1 VTAALVAA
9 SALGLLA
16 AGCADEAPRPHV
28 VLITADALRAD
39 HLSVNGYPR
48 RTSPNLDAFAQAS
61 WHFSDAIAVIPKT
74 GPAFATLFTGRHP
87 REHGVRANF
96 RSLPTG
102 LPVLAERLG
111 ALGYRCA
118 AFVSNP
124 VLRESMGFARGFD
137 FYALTAAPDGVRN
150 ANRAFLRWARA
161 PWDRPTF
168 VWLHY
173 IDPHGPYTPPPD
185 LEATFLGDGKGG
197 PDRRVPLDAAP
208 RAGGT
213 PNKVLGAVP
222 LYQRRGGE
230 DRLSVYV
237 ARYDAEIR
245 RVDAAFGEVAAFL
258 RERGL
263 YDESLVIFTSD
274 HGESLGEH
282 ELYFEHGWFAYEPGL
297 RVPLMIKLPKQAEGR
312 VVPDLVSH
320 LDLLPTLLARLGS
333 PPPADAPGIDLFGP
347 SPRPRLLVIENSD
360 RYPEKYLGARTFRW
374 KYLRRES
381 DGAEELYDLR
391 ADPGETRNLEAQ
403 APERLAGLREGLDA
417 ALRTLSDSA
426 LEPPEETPVDD
437 VEALEQLEALGYL
450 R

>member
-1 VTAALVAA
+1 VTRALVAVW
-9 SALGLLA
+9 ALGLLA
-16 AGCADEAPRPHV
+16 AGCGGEPPRPHV

-48 RTSPNLDAFAQAS
+48 RTSPNLDAFARVS
-61 WHFSDAIAVIPKT
+61 WHFSRAITVIPKT

-87 REHGVRANF
+87 RVHGVRANF
-96 RSLPTG
+96 TSVPAG
-102 LPVLAERLG
+102 LPVLAERMR
-111 ALGYRCA
+111 ALGYRTA
-118 AFVSNP
+118 AFVGNP

-137 FYALTAAPDGVRN
+137 VYAVTAGPDAVRN

-173 IDPHGPYTPPPD
+173 LDPHGPYTPPPE
-185 LEATFLGDGKGG
+185 LEAAFLGDGRGG
-197 PDRRVPLDAAP
+197 PDRRVSLDAAP
-208 RAGGT
+208 PSGGT
-213 PNKVLGAVP
+213 PNKLLGAVP
-222 LYQRRGGE
+222 LYQRREGE

-245 RVDAAFGEVAAFL
+245 LVDSAFGKVVAFL

-263 YDESLVIFTSD
+263 YDPSLVIFTSD

-282 ELYFEHGWFAYEPGL
+282 ELYFEHGWFAYEPSL
-297 RVPLMIKLPKQAEGR
+297 RVPLMIKLPKQAEGH

-333 PPPADAPGIDLFGP
+333 PAPADAPGADLVGP
-347 SPRPRLLVIENSD
+347 SARGRLLVIENSD
-360 RYPEKYLGARTFRW
+360 RYPEKYLGARTSRW

-391 ADPGETRNLEAQ
+391 ADPGETRNLEGR

-417 ALRTLSDSA
+417 ALRTLSDA
-426 LEPPEETPVDD
+426 AIGPPKETPVDD
-437 VEALEQLEALGYL
+437 AETLERLEALGYL